1 MRRRSLPQC
10 RFLFFR
16 VWPRDQISKRTQL
29 QGENVQLSLKP
40 GDWLLGKDSDFAWFL
55 RVLIADIVI
64 RRFWLKMIHSPQN
77 KSISKPLLALLPVS
91 RVFYIIFN
99 IDISIIFIFLRL
111 NIPSLSNEK
120 YAGNGFIAC

>member
-16 VWPRDQISKRTQL
+16 LWPRDQISKRTQL

-91 RVFYIIFN
+91 CVFYIIL
-99 IDISIIFIFLRL
+99 IFPLFL
-111 NIPSLSNEK
+111 
-120 YAGNGFIAC
+120 YFFA